1 MGYYKLHG
9 GTISLLRKILGGRVM
24 FEIKYRILYIEKGV
38 KYAEGIN
45 GEYGYFAMF
54 LNGKEFGDWDCRE
67 ELTLSIFSVGIYAW
81 FSSLLKS
88 VLMLKVKG
96 RVYVDDIEELERYVT
111 ISNFSVDCYKIEEVF
126 REKPREDPNLLSD
139 GMSYIVE
146 PLANIEEQV
155 QLSEVVNRQVFI
167 DELLKQSSEY
177 LDEIKNFHMEGNR
190 KILLFSDLIE
200 KVRNENR

>member
-1 MGYYKLHG
+1 
-9 GTISLLRKILGGRVM
+9 M

>member
-1 MGYYKLHG
+1 
-9 GTISLLRKILGGRVM
+9 
-24 FEIKYRILYIEKGV
+24 
-38 KYAEGIN
+38 
-45 GEYGYFAMF
+45 
-54 LNGKEFGDWDCRE
+54 
-67 ELTLSIFSVGIYAW
+67 
-81 FSSLLKS
+81 
-88 VLMLKVKG
+88 MLKVKG